1 MIAQRFEQHL
11 HTKETSMKIEPL
23 SQNKHQLTYEGAAT
37 AIKAAVAKCRE
48 LSAPE
53 CIAVVDAA
61 GNLLAFARVEGAAV
75 LAREPA
81 IAKAATSAALGIPTG
96 QIPFEFGANL
106 AFASHGG
113 IANLGGGFPIV
124 FRNEVLGAIGVGSGT
139 TEQDV
144 AVAEAGRD
152 ALLSALAAPV

>member
-1 MIAQRFEQHL
+1 
-11 HTKETSMKIEPL
+11 MKQTDLVQE
-23 SQNKHQLTYEGAAT
+23 SRQLTYAGAA
-37 AIKAAVAKCRE
+37 IGIEAAVAKSRKIG
-48 LSAPE
+48 APE

-81 IAKAATSAALGIPTG
+81 IAKAATSASLGMATG
-96 QIPFEFGANL
+96 GIPFEFGANL
-106 AFASHGG
+106 GFASRGG
-113 IANLGGGFPIV
+113 IVNLGGGLPIILEG
-124 FRNEVLGAIGVGSGT
+124 RLLGAIGVGSGT

-152 ALLSALAAPV
+152 AVLTALSATR